1 MHPPSSPVR
10 RSSRSN
16 KGVTSKFNDYTTG
29 DELDISTLSMP
40 CSNCHTPARTQQLN
54 PYYVQSLACSS
65 QLPTPD
71 HGLTQSYQYPVAQS
85 YQYPAYQSYQYP
97 AYLPYNNNHCDQY
110 NQQCNPQ
117 NMGPVI
123 SSVES
128 RVFLTDGFSWSEYN
142 LENVI
147 SG

>member
-16 KGVTSKFNDYTTG
+16 KGVTSKFNDYMTG
-29 DELDISTLSMP
+29 DE
-40 CSNCHTPARTQQLN
+40 QLN
-54 PYYVQSLACSS
+54 PYYVQSMACSS
-65 QLPTPD
+65 QLPTPAQ
-71 HGLTQSYQYPVAQS
+71 GLAQS
-85 YQYPAYQSYQYP
+85 YQHPAYQPYQYQP
-97 AYLPYNNNHCDQY
+97 YLPYNAHCDQY

-123 SSVES
+123 SPAEN
-128 RVFLTDGFSWSEYN
+128 RVFVSDGFSWNEYN
-142 LENVI
+142 LENVF